1 MKTRLRNIWDSLRA
15 SFWFIPT
22 LMVLLSILLSVITVY
37 LDDEADLEFIKE
49 LQWAWTGGA
58 SGSREM
64 LSTIAGSM
72 MTVTGVTFSITIVSL
87 TLAANQFGPRVLRS
101 FIRDRGN
108 QFVLGTFIST
118 FTFSL
123 MVLGRVREGE
133 DDAFI
138 PYFSVTVAVGL
149 ALASIGV
156 LIYFIHHISYSIQ
169 AENLIA
175 NISEELHEVMNRLFP
190 ERVGKPAPKETG
202 EKEAHRIKQQLAGKS
217 FLIRSNQSGYLQTVE
232 VEQLMAI
239 TKENN
244 LYVEL
249 FSRPGAFV
257 SADTA
262 LLEVWPLDVY
272 PGELHE
278 KMNERFI
285 IAQRRT
291 PVQDVEYSL
300 HQLVEVALRA
310 LSPSLNDPYTAINC
324 VDRLGAALVQ
334 FAQREM
340 PSKYRYDEMK
350 QLRIYADTTTFKGLV
365 DISFN
370 QIREYGSTSI
380 EVTLRML
387 EHLALIAEHTYRE
400 EDREVLRRHAQLI
413 KEQAVKGIKHTYD
426 QERVELSFSKT
437 LRAIALKTSR
447 SPSYTPDR
455 PTH

>member
-1 MKTRLRNIWDSLRA
+1 MMKNRLRNVWDSLRA

-22 LMVLLSILLSVITVY
+22 LMVLFSIFLSVVTVY
-37 LDDEADLEFIKE
+37 LDDEQDLDFIKE

-58 SGSREM
+58 SGAREM

-118 FTFSL
+118 FTYSL
-123 MVLGRVREGE
+123 MVLGRVRAGE

-138 PYFSVTVAVGL
+138 PYLSISVAVGL
-149 ALASIGV
+149 ALASVGV
-156 LIYFIHHISYSIQ
+156 LIFFIHHISYSIQ

-175 NISEELHEVMNRLFP
+175 NIAEELQDVMNRLFP
-190 ERVGKPAPKETG
+190 ERVGEPVPSETG
-202 EKEAHRIKQQLAGKS
+202 EQSAKRIKEELKGKS
-217 FLIRSNQSGYLQTVE
+217 FLIRSKESGYLQTIE
-232 VEQLMAI
+232 MERLMGIA
-239 TKENN
+239 EEHN
-244 LYVEL
+244 LYIEL

-272 PGELHE
+272 PGELND
-278 KMNERFI
+278 KINDRFI
-285 IAQRRT
+285 IGQRRT
-291 PVQDVEYSL
+291 PVQDVEYSI
-300 HQLVEVALRA
+300 HQL
-310 LSPSLNDPYTAINC
+310 

-340 PSKYRYDEMK
+340 PAQYRYDERR
-350 QLRIYADTTTFKGLV
+350 QLRIFSDTTTFKGLV
-365 DISFN
+365 DIAFN
-370 QIREYGSTSI
+370 QIREYGSTSV

-387 EHLALIAEHTYRE
+387 EHLALIPEHTFRK
-400 EDREVLRRHAQLI
+400 EDLEVLRRHAELI
-413 KEQAVKGIKHTYD
+413 KEHSLKEIVHEYD
-426 QERVELSFSKT
+426 KERVEHAFINT
-437 LRAIALKTSR
+437 LRAISNKTSR
-447 SPSYTPDR
+447 FPTHTSER